1 MKFKNF
7 FSVPALLIVLLSM
20 SCSQH
25 RVVNWQIFSEEL
37 KRLEPSTLIS
47 VQDRS
52 GQTHRGVLMAPVQTL
67 PDSTQV
73 LVLNCKRDGAPH
85 EFKISSNSSATE
97 VTAISTRCKTEAE
110 NVFMGGLLGAMGGA
124 PLGALL
130 GEVTK
135 SQYDD
140 TGAPR
145 VYGGVLGFITGFI
158 SGAVIGNSL
167 PRNCVLVLDPEA
179 ANHNPIHSNG
189 K

>member
-1 MKFKNF
+1 MKFKKF
-7 FSVPALLIVLLSM
+7 FSAPALLVVLLSM

-25 RVVNWQIFSEEL
+25 RVVNRHLFLEEI
-37 KRLEPSTLIS
+37 KRLRPSTMIGI
-47 VQDRS
+47 QDRS
-52 GQTHRGVLMAPVQTL
+52 GQTHRGVLMAPIQTL

-73 LVLNCKRDGAPH
+73 IVLNCKRDGARH
-85 EFKISSNSSATE
+85 EFKISANPSATE
-97 VTAISTRCKTEAE
+97 VTAISTRCKAEAA

-124 PLGALL
+124 PLGTLL
-130 GEVTK
+130 GEATK
-135 SQYDD
+135 SKYDD

-145 VYGGVLGFITGFI
+145 FYGCVLGSITGFI

-179 ANHNPIHSNG
+179 ANHNPFHFNG